1 MEGDVLQIVTMNL
14 PYIVCK
20 NLNDCGRNPNIVLDT
35 RAVKFIAI
43 SQEFVKTATNQKG
56 EERKMKEAQ
65 ENENPAMAH
74 AVAEDILCELLR
86 NLGYA
91 DVVEEWDKVE
101 RWYA

>member
-56 EERKMKEAQ
+56 RKKNERSSGK
-65 ENENPAMAH
+65 
-74 AVAEDILCELLR
+74 
-86 NLGYA
+86 
-91 DVVEEWDKVE
+91 
-101 RWYA
+101 